1 MLAPALCIRASAAA
15 TGASGADDVF
25 ELEEEAGAV
34 LSYKVSDVAASLA
47 LALDLA
53 AAIAASPA
61 DAPRPIADGSRASPE
76 ARDLT
81 DIPLARL
88 DGAVGDVDSDFA
100 IGGSSGG
107 GGGGGAERTLGSK
120 IFEADFCLG
129 FASSSSSSLGQS
141 SLDLRLGFLLLKDG
155 DENTDTVG
163 ADTD

>member
-1 MLAPALCIRASAAA
+1 
-15 TGASGADDVF
+15 
-25 ELEEEAGAV
+25 V
-34 LSYKVSDVAASLA
+34 LSYTVSDVAASLA
-47 LALDLA
+47 LALDFA

-81 DIPLARL
+81 DIPLARPA

-100 IGGSSGG
+100 IGGSSG

-155 DENTDTVG
+155 DENTDTAG